1 MNIKIDE
8 LGVTI
13 SNMAQEYV
21 IDVNLAL
28 EERLDK
34 TADDI
39 LDYIRKNCPKSDSGS
54 KHLSDSFV
62 KTEVGSG
69 HDKVIYISS
78 QTKGRLVNLIEL
90 GFKHRSGRHVAAR
103 PFMRPAYD
111 KFTPQMLEDIKT
123 IINGGK
129 SLWF

>member
-1 MNIKIDE
+1 MNIRLDE
-8 LGVTI
+8 LGVKITD
-13 SNMAQEYV
+13 MANEYV

-39 LDYIRKNCPKSDSGS
+39 LDYIKKYCPKSESGS

-78 QTKGRLVNLIEL
+78 QTKGRLVHLVEL
-90 GFKHRSGRHVAAR
+90 GFKHRSGKHVAAR
-103 PFMRPAYD
+103 PFLRPAYD
-111 KFTPQMLEDIKT
+111 KFTPQMLEDMKS
-123 IINGGK
+123 IINGGM
-129 SLWF
+129 SL